1 MEETQI
7 RSLVQ
12 LAQSGDREAFG
23 QLVTAFEPIVYRVVL
38 RRLRDASDAR
48 EVTQEVF
55 LRAMRK
61 IGQLREPERF
71 AGWLRQIA
79 VRMSIS
85 NIVRRPGVATVSV
98 QTFDAFQSD
107 PTTPVDTLLKT
118 EEAEQVWAGLKQLKQ
133 LDRETLIA
141 FYINGNS
148 LAEMSGSFRRPI
160 GTIKRRLH
168 TARHRL
174 RATLGNL
181 GGLHPV

>member
-118 EEAEQVWAGLKQLKQ
+118 EE
-133 LDRETLIA
+133 
-141 FYINGNS
+141 
-148 LAEMSGSFRRPI
+148 
-160 GTIKRRLH
+160 
-168 TARHRL
+168 
-174 RATLGNL
+174 
-181 GGLHPV
+181 